1 MRVLF
6 VLHKGSVVM
15 KRLTKTGAKE
25 AIKNKLKVKRTK
37 NHIYLME
44 DIDSK

>member
-1 MRVLF
+1 
-6 VLHKGSVVM
+6 M

-44 DIDSK
+44 E